1 MKTVV
6 RRGDRSPQRRRI
18 ADRCRADP
26 AIKTIPQASEA
37 CPSSRMTFVDHDHAH
52 VRYRKTTVGSR
63 IFVERQSTESLRI
76 LKAFD
81 QFRTGLIS
89 RVE

>member
-1 MKTVV
+1 
-6 RRGDRSPQRRRI
+6 
-18 ADRCRADP
+18 
-26 AIKTIPQASEA
+26 
-37 CPSSRMTFVDHDHAH
+37 MTFVDHGHAH
-52 VRYRKTTVGSR
+52 VRCRKTTVGSR
-63 IFVERQSTESLRI
+63 IFTERQSTEPLRI